1 VKSRLFAFSLFLLL
15 FLSCAPKG
23 YPPPQKIPA
32 RPHPSAYPAPKNP
45 ILYEKGKEA
54 FQKERTIEALEN
66 LERFVRL
73 NPSSSL
79 TDDALFLMG
88 EIYLK
93 RDNPYEA
100 LRYFQRIAQKFP
112 GSNVLGE
119 ALYGEAYCWYK
130 LKDFKPSEQALD
142 RLFSFPSLPDSLY
155 IRAETLRG
163 HLCVLEKK
171 IRCGMEAYLSARSR
185 STNPTELSVLD
196 AFIEKVIFEIRDPN
210 QLRTLIEAH
219 ARDIAGD
226 AARVR
231 LAEVLTE
238 QKAYKKAKALLP
250 ELFVSGLPDP
260 LRQKAETVLETLHR
274 AFIRKVVLGCLLPLT
289 GPRAPFGLRAL
300 KGILQATEAFEVRP
314 HDIDVTLLIR
324 DTAGK
329 PSVAGTMAKELVTAG
344 HVQGIVGPM
353 FLDTTRAA
361 AEAIQSTPV
370 PLISL
375 SQAEGVPQLGPYVF
389 RNCLTPAQQ
398 VETLA
403 KFLID
408 TLKLRTAAILY
419 PRNPFGM
426 RYMKRFWEVFVKDGG
441 EIRGAESYL
450 PTDTDFGTPIKKL
463 VGLYDTK
470 ERWERGDTP
479 DEKGKFP
486 PVIDFKVLFIPDIYN
501 RVVLIAPQLAFYDV
515 EGITLAG
522 INTWNDPE
530 LIKEGRQ
537 YVRGAI
543 FTDGFFPGSES
554 PVVQKF
560 VGGFRT
566 LFGETP
572 EILAAQA
579 YDATHFF
586 ICAFKKSPGDDREKL
601 VEAMEH
607 DTGYHGVSGLRYF
620 DETGEAVRDVL
631 ILTVTRRRIVPVP
644 VTALPDSP

>member
-1 VKSRLFAFSLFLLL
+1 MKSRLFALSLLLL
-15 FLSCAPKG
+15 FLFACAPKG
-23 YPPPQKIPA
+23 YLPPPSVPTQP
-32 RPHPSAYPAPKNP
+32 RPSAYPPPKNP
-45 ILYEKGKEA
+45 LLYEKGKEA
-54 FQKERTIEALEN
+54 FQQERTIEALEA
-66 LERFVRL
+66 LEQFVRL

-100 LRYFQRIAQKFP
+100 LRYFQRIARDFP
-112 GSNVLGE
+112 ESNVLKE

-130 LKDFKPSEQALD
+130 LKEFNRSTQVLGQ
-142 RLFSFPSLPDSLY
+142 LFSFPSLPGSLY
-155 IRAETLRG
+155 IRAETLKG

-171 IRCGMEAYLSARSR
+171 IRCGIEAYLAARGR
-185 STNPTELSVLD
+185 STNPTELAVLD
-196 AFIEKVIFEIRDPN
+196 AFIEKVIFEIRDPDRLR
-210 QLRTLIEAH
+210 QLMETH
-219 ARDIAGD
+219 PHDIAGD
-226 AARVR
+226 TARVR

-238 QKAYKKAKALLP
+238 QKMYKKAKALLP
-250 ELFVSGLPDP
+250 DLFLNGLPDP
-260 LRQKAETVLETLHR
+260 LRQKAEAVLATLHR
-274 AFIRKVVLGCLLPLT
+274 AFIRKVVIGCLLPLT

-300 KGILQATEAFEVRP
+300 KGILQATKAFETQPR
-314 HDIDVTLLIR
+314 DIDVTLLIR

-329 PSVAGTMAKELVTAG
+329 PDLAAKMAKELVTAD

-361 AEAIQSTPV
+361 AEAIQTVPV

-375 SQAEGVPQLGPYVF
+375 SQAEGVPQLGPCVF

-398 VETLA
+398 VKTLA
-403 KFLID
+403 RFLID
-408 TLKLRTAAILY
+408 TLKLKTAAILY

-426 RYMKRFWEVFVKDGG
+426 RYMKRFWEAFVGDGG

-450 PTDTDFGTPIKKL
+450 STDTDFGTPIKKL

-486 PVIDFKVLFIPDIYN
+486 PVIDFRVLFIPDIYN

-530 LIKEGRQ
+530 LIKEGRR

-543 FTDGFFPGSES
+543 FTDGFFPDSDT
-554 PVVQKF
+554 PVVRKF
-560 VGGFRT
+560 VGDFRK
-566 LFGETP
+566 LFGDPP

-586 ICAFKKSPGDDREKL
+586 IRAFQESPGDDREKL
-601 VEAMEH
+601 MAAMER

-631 ILTVTRRRIVPVP
+631 ILTVTRRKIVP
-644 VTALPDSP
+644 LPITPPTSP